1 MGENIKLDQIV
12 ERLPNEWAED
22 LIPKIIQIL
31 KDESFRLA
39 VIDDDPAGT
48 QTVSDVT
55 IMNKWN
61 YDSILKQF
69 NVSNKALF
77 FNTNNRTR
85 RRRGFFVGYLF
96 WKVKAVHPVKQ
107 NNRSRTI

>member
-69 NVSNKALF
+69 NVSYKALF
-77 FNTNNRTR
+77 FKSRKCKLKTR
-85 RRRGFFVGYLF
+85 FTLIMPKIFTIILICLSYV
-96 WKVKAVHPVKQ
+96 
-107 NNRSRTI
+107 SRNEKN